1 MLFTSEDIEDPVG
14 INGDGDLNLRN
25 ITMSERNLQ
34 ICNKL
39 LLFVRGD
46 LPS

>member
-1 MLFTSEDIEDPVG
+1 VLFTSEDVEDSVG
-14 INGDGDLNLRN
+14 INGDGNLNLRN

-46 LPS
+46 LLS